1 MYPKTD
7 ATKLKQFNKEVI
19 SMMRGSILNNGT
31 DFYALVRAELGNV
44 KDANGSPIIKQARY
58 NLVNLG
64 TGKTRVSEPERM
76 FLQDATVDEVDIR
89 ALRNHFNLP
98 NLTDT
103 GVKMQDI
110 NIPNAVREAVAAK
123 ERARV
128 EAMLAQAS
136 GNSILNMLAA
146 QLNAATARGV
156 CLW

>member
-1 MYPKTD
+1 
-7 ATKLKQFNKEVI
+7 
-19 SMMRGSILNNGT
+19 MMRGSILNNGT

-76 FLQDATVDEVDIR
+76 FLQDAAIDEVDIR

-110 NIPNAVREAVAAK
+110 NIPNAVREAGAAK

-136 GNSILNMLAA
+136 GNRILNMLAA

>member
-1 MYPKTD
+1 
-7 ATKLKQFNKEVI
+7 
-19 SMMRGSILNNGT
+19 MMRGSILNNGT
-31 DFYALVRAELGNV
+31 DFYVLVRAELGNV

-76 FLQDATVDEVDIR
+76 FLQDATVDEVNIR

-136 GNSILNMLAA
+136 GNNILNMLAA
-146 QLNAATARGV
+146 QLNVATARGV

>member
-1 MYPKTD
+1 
-7 ATKLKQFNKEVI
+7 
-19 SMMRGSILNNGT
+19 MMRGSILNNGT

-76 FLQDATVDEVDIR
+76 FLQDATLDEVDIR

-128 EAMLAQAS
+128 EALLAQAS
-136 GNSILNMLAA
+136 GNSLLNMLAA

-156 CLW
+156 RLW

>member
-1 MYPKTD
+1 
-7 ATKLKQFNKEVI
+7 
-19 SMMRGSILNNGT
+19 MMRGSILNNGT

-128 EAMLAQAS
+128 EALLAQAS
-136 GNSILNMLAA
+136 GNNILNMLAA
-146 QLNAATARGV
+146 QLNVSTARGV

>member
-1 MYPKTD
+1 
-7 ATKLKQFNKEVI
+7 
-19 SMMRGSILNNGT
+19 MMRGSILNNGT
-31 DFYALVRAELGNV
+31 DFYVLVRAELGNV
-44 KDANGSPIIKQARY
+44 KDANGSPIVKQARY
-58 NLVNLG
+58 NMVNLG

-123 ERARV
+123 ERARI
-128 EAMLAQAS
+128 EAMLAQAA

-146 QLNAATARGV
+146 QLNTATARGV

>member
-1 MYPKTD
+1 
-7 ATKLKQFNKEVI
+7 
-19 SMMRGSILNNGT
+19 MMRGSILNDGT
-31 DFYALVRAELGNV
+31 NFYVLVRAELGNV
-44 KDANGSPIIKQARY
+44 KDANGSPIVKQARY

-146 QLNAATARGV
+146 QLNNATARGV

>member
-1 MYPKTD
+1 
-7 ATKLKQFNKEVI
+7 
-19 SMMRGSILNNGT
+19 MMRGSILNNGT

-146 QLNAATARGV
+146 QLNNATARGV

>member
-1 MYPKTD
+1 
-7 ATKLKQFNKEVI
+7 
-19 SMMRGSILNNGT
+19 MMRGSILNNGT

-136 GNSILNMLAA
+136 GNNILNLLAA

>member
-1 MYPKTD
+1 
-7 ATKLKQFNKEVI
+7 
-19 SMMRGSILNNGT
+19 MMRGSILNNGT
-31 DFYALVRAELGNV
+31 DFYTLVRAELGNV

-136 GNSILNMLAA
+136 GNNILNMLAA
-146 QLNAATARGV
+146 QLNVATARGV

>member
-1 MYPKTD
+1 
-7 ATKLKQFNKEVI
+7 
-19 SMMRGSILNNGT
+19 MMRGSILNNGT
-31 DFYALVRAELGNV
+31 DFYTLVRAELGNV

-76 FLQDATVDEVDIR
+76 FLQDAAVDEVDIR

-146 QLNAATARGV
+146 QLNNATARGV

>member
-1 MYPKTD
+1 
-7 ATKLKQFNKEVI
+7 
-19 SMMRGSILNNGT
+19 MMRGSILNDGT
-31 DFYALVRAELGNV
+31 NFYVLVRAELGNV

-146 QLNAATARGV
+146 QLNNATAHGV

>member
-1 MYPKTD
+1 
-7 ATKLKQFNKEVI
+7 
-19 SMMRGSILNNGT
+19 MMRGSILNNGT

-44 KDANGSPIIKQARY
+44 MDANGSPIIKQARY

>member
-1 MYPKTD
+1 
-7 ATKLKQFNKEVI
+7 
-19 SMMRGSILNNGT
+19 MMRGSILNNGT

-76 FLQDATVDEVDIR
+76 FLQDATIDEVDIR

>member
-1 MYPKTD
+1 
-7 ATKLKQFNKEVI
+7 
-19 SMMRGSILNNGT
+19 MMRGSILNNGT
-31 DFYALVRAELGNV
+31 DFYTLVRAELGNV

-76 FLQDATVDEVDIR
+76 FLQDAAVDEVDIR

-146 QLNAATARGV
+146 QLNAAAARGV